1 VNLIECK
8 ITDVVVVVVVAVV
21 VVVVTVVVVVVV
33 VMFLSVT
40 PSTKST
46 KFGGS
51 RYLVDGLSEREEI
64 WRIDTQRA
72 LLCAKNFGPRGPPG
86 APKY

>member
-1 VNLIECK
+1 MNLIECK
-8 ITDVVVVVVVAVV
+8 ITDVVVVVVVVAVV

-46 KFGGS
+46 KFGS

>member
-1 VNLIECK
+1 MKLIECK
-8 ITDVVVVVVVAVV
+8 ITAVVVVVVAV

-33 VMFLSVT
+33 VLFLSVT

-46 KFGGS
+46 KFGS

-64 WRIDTQRA
+64 WRNDTEGLAMQGRI
-72 LLCAKNFGPRGPPG
+72 
-86 APKY
+86 